1 MRIKYSPH
9 SRIVLNGI
17 KNRFGRSIV
26 SNIMKAVRGL
36 AANPNKGA
44 SVERFLG
51 IQNPYYFLHIEKF
64 YIFYRFDEE
73 TIFVNEIFNE
83 KEDFMSKMFGI
94 ELRTQ
99 ESIDY
104 WGE

>member
-9 SRIVLNGI
+9 SRI
-17 KNRFGRSIV
+17 
-26 SNIMKAVRGL
+26 
-36 AANPNKGA
+36 
-44 SVERFLG
+44 
-51 IQNPYYFLHIEKF
+51 QNPYYFLHIDKF